1 MNEGWVLRMG
11 KRIFQ
16 LGIIIVLLFFVLP
29 AFAAPLELDMAGC
42 VKTALQKNES
52 VKAAHLNLQGRQYG
66 IDSAK
71 GAFGPAFSVDYS
83 YTKLEDSPEMMG
95 VRVGD
100 SDLWRLKLNIMQ
112 PLFTGF
118 ALRSAYER
126 AILEKEAAEQSLRLA
141 ELALIFKVQANFLGL
156 LQARENVKS
165 EDDSLRRLRSHL
177 KVIQAFYDVGLRPK
191 LDVLQAQVKVADAEQ
206 ALLMAKTRVEVQKA
220 RLATLLNFPPHT
232 EIMYIGGLKKPVFER
247 GLEGCLQTAFEKRP
261 DLRVAGKN
269 VDLAQ
274 NAVQMVESDLY
285 PHLAANLDYLR
296 KGDDW
301 GVGGSR
307 YQKAGEWQF
316 TVGLNWKFF
325 EWKKTANARKQAKK
339 VAHSLVSAFENQKKE
354 VEYEVVANYLR
365 IEEAFKRIG
374 VAQKALEA
382 AKESFRIATAR
393 YKSQV
398 GTNTDVLD
406 AQAMVTKSE
415 AALTQALAE
424 YSKSIAALYFSI
436 GEKKLSL

>member
-1 MNEGWVLRMG
+1 ME

-16 LGIIIVLLFFVLP
+16 FGITMLFFLFVGT
-29 AFAAPLELDMAGC
+29 AFAASLELGMVDC
-42 VKTALQKNES
+42 VKAALQKNES
-52 VKAAHLNLQGRQYG
+52 VKAALLKLEGSEHGVS
-66 IDSAK
+66 SAK
-71 GAFGPAFSVDYS
+71 GAFGPVFSADYS
-83 YTKLEDSPEMMG
+83 FTKLEDYPEMMG
-95 VRVGD
+95 KRAGD
-100 SDLWRLKLNIMQ
+100 SELWRLKFNIMQ

-118 ALRSAYER
+118 ALQSGYER
-126 AILEKEAAEQSLRLA
+126 AVLEKEASEQGVRLA

-156 LQARENVKS
+156 LQAKENVKS
-165 EDDSLRRLRSHL
+165 EHDSLLRLRSHL

-191 LDVLQAQVKVADAEQ
+191 LDVLQAQVKVSDAEQ

-232 EIMYIGGLKKPVFER
+232 EITYVGGLKKPEFKR
-247 GLEGCLQTAFEKRP
+247 KIDQCLQTAFEKRP

-269 VDLAQ
+269 VELAQ
-274 NAVQMVESDLY
+274 KAVRLIESDLY
-285 PHLAANLDYLR
+285 PHVAANFDYLR
-296 KGDDW
+296 RGDDYS
-301 GVGGSR
+301 VSGSR
-307 YQKAGEWQF
+307 FQKEEEWQV

-325 EWKKTANARKQAKK
+325 EWNKTANARRRAQKA
-339 VAHSLVSAFENQKKE
+339 ALSLVSAFENQKKE
-354 VEYEVVANYLR
+354 VEYEVMANYLR
-365 IEEAFKRIG
+365 IEEAFKRID

-406 AQAMVTKSE
+406 AQAMVTKGE
-415 AALTQALAE
+415 AALTQAMAE

-436 GEKKLSL
+436 GEKRLSL